1 MIQGALK
8 FLDILKTELDDTVP
22 SLFVFAHIVTSGAY
36 FFLVHPAAHLLLF
49 FCLEDFLEQLSWK
62 HAAEAFFLQSLS
74 VVPPVCFTA
83 GFHNEESVVCS

>member
-36 FFLVHPAAHLLLF
+36 FFSAPSRPSAVVLLLGGLPGTVV
-49 FCLEDFLEQLSWK
+49 LE
-62 HAAEAFFLQSLS
+62 A
-74 VVPPVCFTA
+74 CR
-83 GFHNEESVVCS
+83 